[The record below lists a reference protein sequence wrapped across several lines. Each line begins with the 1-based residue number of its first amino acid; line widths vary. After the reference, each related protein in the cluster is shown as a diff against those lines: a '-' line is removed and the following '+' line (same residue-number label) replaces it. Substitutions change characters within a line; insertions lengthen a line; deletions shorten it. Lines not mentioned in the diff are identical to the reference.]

1 MSWEA
6 KNKEMCISNASLV
19 RFAASLGVTPQETE
33 KQRFTLNKW
42 EQWEALCSHCG
53 SERGRNKAQLFRPPS
68 FIYLAKTPLSSPQCV
83 PNTVFSDENTA
94 RWIKSGFFSWES
106 YHVRGKSNKQII
118 MKQYARATVVI
129 TVVTVVTLNQVLID
143 QKRDTKEGVRKLL
156 TQISGRRLLSKLKVS
171 DKEKQLRPK

>member
-1 MSWEA
+1 
-6 KNKEMCISNASLV
+6 
-19 RFAASLGVTPQETE
+19 
-33 KQRFTLNKW
+33 
-42 EQWEALCSHCG
+42 
-53 SERGRNKAQLFRPPS
+53 
-68 FIYLAKTPLSSPQCV
+68 
-83 PNTVFSDENTA
+83 
-94 RWIKSGFFSWES
+94 
-106 YHVRGKSNKQII
+106 